1 MSLEATHLIVDLSS
15 PPSPPRNGRVLTSAF
30 LAVSLLV
37 SLAFLSVRN
46 IYDDEALSL
55 AVVDSSVSQIIKA
68 ANTGDVHPPG
78 MYLLAHFAYQAIPS
92 PRWMTLFTL
101 LLLYAGLS
109 VFAFAVAPLFV
120 RASPVGAKNGMA
132 RGVWKDCSARW
143 VSKRNGS

>member
-78 MYLLAHFAYQAIPS
+78 MYLLAH
-92 PRWMTLFTL
+92 
-101 LLLYAGLS
+101 
-109 VFAFAVAPLFV
+109 
-120 RASPVGAKNGMA
+120 
-132 RGVWKDCSARW
+132 
-143 VSKRNGS
+143 